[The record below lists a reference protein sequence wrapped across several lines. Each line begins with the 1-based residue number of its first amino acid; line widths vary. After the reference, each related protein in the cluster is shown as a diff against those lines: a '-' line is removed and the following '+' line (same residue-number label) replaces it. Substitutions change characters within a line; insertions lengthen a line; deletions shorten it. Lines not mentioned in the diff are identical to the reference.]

1 MTSIKS
7 VGLLGDVTGPGVRHK
22 LFKLNV
28 AFVLAENR
36 PTLSGLLR
44 ICQEGEE
51 ASHTASRRP
60 TMGGF

>member
-44 ICQEGEE
+44 ICQEGE
-51 ASHTASRRP
+51 
-60 TMGGF
+60 